1 MRLEPQSREPSP
13 AFPAE
18 GGSVDGAS
26 PDIRARQAPLRQRYI
41 DDPSSAQRTIT
52 VRGGGLE
59 LSDPLHALIEL
70 DSTPGAA
77 FRAGAHPS
85 VGGDEDTPCSAD
97 LLLAS
102 LAACQEITLRMVAAN
117 MGIALEELEVIV
129 EGDWDPRGTLAM
141 GREFPVGL
149 TAIRARTRVVV
160 AEDERGERAERLLR
174 SAERYCV
181 VLDTL
186 RRGVPVDATL
196 TLETR

>member
-1 MRLEPQSREPSP
+1 MTDPR
-13 AFPAE
+13 
-18 GGSVDGAS
+18 V
-26 PDIRARQAPLRQRYI
+26 DIRARQAPIRQRYS
-41 DDPSSAQRTIT
+41 DDPGSAPRTIT
-52 VRGGGLE
+52 VRGGGGDLG
-59 LSDPLHALIEL
+59 DPLHVTVTP
-70 DSTPGAA
+70 DSTPGAE
-77 FRAGAHPS
+77 FHAGAHPA
-85 VGGDEDTPCSAD
+85 VGGDDAAPCSAD

-102 LAACQEITLRMVAAN
+102 LAACQEVTVRVVAAN
-117 MGIALEELEVIV
+117 MGIALEELEVVV

-186 RRGVPVDATL
+186 RRGVPVDARL
-196 TLETR
+196 TVETR